1 MIERI
6 MKYLDCSRDYF
17 PGGITKDEAE
27 LLAEATERNFG
38 YRLPD
43 EVLAVLTE
51 INGFNADGTT
61 FFSFMNEEIRTK
73 FRYMIPRDILYNNLE
88 FRKND
93 GDPNYLLFAKTELS
107 FFAIEISSEQY
118 VLISNSSDDLFRRFS
133 SFDEAMQCLLEEW

>member
-43 EVLAVLTE
+43 DVLGVLIE

-73 FRYMIPRDILYNNLE
+73 FRHMIPRDILYNNLE

-93 GDPNYLLFAKTELS
+93 GGPNYLLFGKTELS
-107 FFAIEISSEQY
+107 FFAIEISSGQY

>member
-43 EVLAVLTE
+43 EVLDVLTE
-51 INGFNADGTT
+51 INGFNADGSTLQ
-61 FFSFMNEEIRTK
+61 SVEAGKQI
-73 FRYMIPRDILYNNLE
+73 DS
-88 FRKND
+88 D
-93 GDPNYLLFAKTELS
+93 G
-107 FFAIEISSEQY
+107 
-118 VLISNSSDDLFRRFS
+118 RR
-133 SFDEAMQCLLEEW
+133 